1 MWGMGRMGRMGRM
14 GDMMRYGAILQVEK
28 RPTLSNLDLNMIL
41 DSLNKGT
48 NYTC

>member
-1 MWGMGRMGRMGRM
+1 MWGMGRMGRM